1 MFQQLSY
8 FQMITLTFIFVI
20 NLYTFGLFYI
30 DKQRAR
36 KKKYRISEKHLILSS
51 FIGGGIGSFTAM
63 YRFRHKTQKP
73 LFKLGMPVAALL
85 TLLIILLILLYN

>member
-30 DKQRAR
+30 DKQRAVR
-36 KKKYRISEKHLILSS
+36 ESTVYLKSI
-51 FIGGGIGSFTAM
+51 
-63 YRFRHKTQKP
+63 
-73 LFKLGMPVAALL
+73 
-85 TLLIILLILLYN
+85 